1 MFLYKK
7 CEVCGNKINK
17 LQSIWH
23 IYTLQAG
30 ETIRCAHCGT
40 YYQANKTIQT
50 LISGYQNLSIG
61 LYLWF
66 ILGICVGIWIQ
77 TLFNK
82 NISLILAFVISFV
95 LLGFINYII
104 ACIIPLHKTNHP
116 KEKCTKPFFYLLL
129 FGFWVMVLL
138 VFVAGFLGL
147 LK

>member
-1 MFLYKK
+1 MAYLYFTSRR
-7 CEVCGNKINK
+7 N
-17 LQSIWH
+17 
-23 IYTLQAG
+23 YTM
-30 ETIRCAHCGT
+30 CHCGT
-40 YYQANKTIQT
+40 YYQTNKTIQT

-82 NISLILAFVISFV
+82 NIALILAFVISFV
-95 LLGFINYII
+95 LLGFINCIM
-104 ACIIPLHKTNHP
+104 ACIIPLHKTNPP
-116 KEKCTKPFFYLLL
+116 KEKRKKPFYYRLF
-129 FGFWVMVLL
+129 FGFWVMVLS